1 MDVCFSGNKEVVTLG
16 PSNGRFWTGC
26 FKRTE
31 KKNCLSALVVNCEKK
46 YFLLSAFIGMWWQS
60 CEYWRVVY
68 EMCECRQQLYN
79 DL

>member
-31 KKNCLSALVVNCEKK
+31 KKIVCQLWSWTARKNISCLAL
-46 YFLLSAFIGMWWQS
+46 S
-60 CEYWRVVY
+60 
-68 EMCECRQQLYN
+68 
-79 DL
+79 